1 MIEYEGANYLT
12 PNEAARLLSI
22 HISTIYS
29 WCKHKEVALIDPFSP
44 ICKLRVIPSKYLIE
58 EKSLRER
65 HAHVHLDAK

>member
-29 WCKHKEVALIDPFSP
+29 WCKHKEVTLLDPFK
-44 ICKLRVIPSKYLIE
+44 IWRLQVQVPSKYLIE
-58 EKSLRER
+58 EKSLRAR